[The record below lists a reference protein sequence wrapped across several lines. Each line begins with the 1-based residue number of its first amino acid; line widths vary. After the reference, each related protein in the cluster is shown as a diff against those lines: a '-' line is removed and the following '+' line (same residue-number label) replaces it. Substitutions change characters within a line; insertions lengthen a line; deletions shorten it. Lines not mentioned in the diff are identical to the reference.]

1 MIEQEQLNR
10 LKAMVLSAREAL
22 VPSPMP
28 PLSERPPFPYSVQY
42 MVSTSSPTHA
52 DVLMLKSGLEDSS
65 LDTDMRVGAIILSN
79 TLFDD
84 KFDNP
89 CRCVGYPHTLSY
101 QMKIAQLLEEMN
113 KPHSMLLYFPDYSV
127 FRNSFLNG
135 EKALQELCTE
145 LLKVK
150 TTIEDVTKLAIVID
164 GQCSLIDCYLV
175 CFMASLLGFCY
186 FQLGHAFNQSPVP
199 SHIVCFL
206 LDRFPTLHFSIY
218 THNRFKD
225 YLLETYGS
233 QNVSLVLPHD
243 NLRIIPYSCCKF
255 SLVDKDVL
263 KYLEENRL
271 NGVLSSEA
279 YKDRNTSASHVSL
292 NNLDYKKIQ
301 FDRFHSFRSLP
312 SYLYYSAFQFAY
324 VEFLRLRQCPSQLVL
339 NDCSLSDEILTKFAD
354 LHPLLCGCFPH
365 EDYRQKIIFK
375 ALEII
380 FESTDKLS
388 WYYSKGTASAR
399 DVSNTTD
406 APDTLLEHCPWKPDI
421 ALIHSELHCPV
432 LIVQVNNERTS
443 STSADPAAQ
452 AVTYYCEYMSSIYRI
467 HSRFG
472 APCFIM
478 TSDGT
483 HLYLYSVCLIGEFI
497 RCSLLF
503 DFEFSIHWNF
513 GLLVRFFEILK
524 LSSIALMNEYNCS
537 LRKIIPLILLGA
549 SLPQLPPQL
558 QGMSMNSIPQHP
570 MQFFGSGSYATF
582 LRNKHS
588 IDAQYSLSL
597 LNSAAPIERVEQVGE
612 WFFVKSLN
620 LESILSNHELLI
632 KAQAADL
639 KKSLEKF
646 HDFGFVHGDA
656 RLNNI
661 VREKFLVDFETA
673 GLLGHARYS
682 SNYNL
687 PPVLRRNQFYPSD
700 SYPFKEGPTTD
711 SIGKKIYPP
720 HVLVKYFVTDW
731 DKEVKKSG
739 LICVKHDMSAV
750 SLQVSILTPASSIAQ
765 GNDMDFPE
773 KGDQTAEQE
782 DARDP
787 DYQIDE

>member
-10 LKAMVLSAREAL
+10 LKAMVRSAREAL

-28 PLSERPPFPYSVQY
+28 PLSECPLFPYSFQL
-42 MVSTSSPTHA
+42 MVSTTSPTHA

-65 LDTDMRVGAIILSN
+65 LDTDMRVGVIIPSN
-79 TLFDD
+79 TLLDD

-135 EKALQELCTE
+135 EKALEELCTE

-164 GQCSLIDCYLV
+164 GQCSLIDSYLV
-175 CFMASLLGFCY
+175 CFMASLLGFCF
-186 FQLGHAFNQSPVP
+186 FQLGHAFNHLSVP

-206 LDRFPTLHFSIY
+206 LDQFPTLHFSIY

-233 QNVSLVLPHD
+233 HNVSLVLPHD

-292 NNLDYKKIQ
+292 NKLDCKTIQ

-354 LHPLLCGCFPH
+354 LHPLLCGYVS
-365 EDYRQKIIFK
+365 EEEYRQKMVFK
-375 ALEII
+375 ALRII
-380 FESTDKLS
+380 FRSTDKFS
-388 WYYSKGTASAR
+388 WYYKRDNASAAR
-399 DVSNTTD
+399 DVSKATD
-406 APDTLLEHCPWKPDI
+406 APDTLLEHYPWKPDI

-467 HSRFG
+467 HSKFG

-478 TSDGT
+478 TSEGT
-483 HLYLYSVCLIGEFI
+483 HLYLYSVCFIGEFI

-524 LSSIALMNEYNCS
+524 LSSIALMNEYGDF
-537 LRKIIPLILLGA
+537 LRKVIPFIPFI
-549 SLPQLPPQL
+549 LPQLPPQL
-558 QGMSMNSIPQHP
+558 QGMSMTLIAQHP
-570 MQFFGSGSYATF
+570 MQFFGSGFYATF

-588 IDAQYSLSL
+588 IDAQYSMSL
-597 LNSAAPIERVEQVGE
+597 LNSAAPIEQVEQVGE
-612 WFFVKSLN
+612 WFFVRSLD
-620 LESILSNHELLI
+620 LESIPSNHELFI

-639 KKSLEKF
+639 KKTLENF

-656 RLNNI
+656 RVNNI

-673 GLLGHARYS
+673 GLLGHSRYS

-687 PPVLRRNQFYPSD
+687 PPVLRRNQFYPSNL
-700 SYPFKEGPTTD
+700 YPFKEGPTTE
-711 SIGKKIYPP
+711 STGKKIYPP
-720 HVLVKYFVTDW
+720 HVVVKSFTTDW
-731 DKEVKKSG
+731 HRDVKKSG
-739 LICVKHDMSAV
+739 IICPEHDLLVLSKPIETRSLSA
-750 SLQVSILTPASSIAQ
+750 LEMLLGIDCASEPS
-765 GNDMDFPE
+765 E
-773 KGDQTAEQE
+773 KKSNQTW
-782 DARDP
+782 
-787 DYQIDE
+787 I